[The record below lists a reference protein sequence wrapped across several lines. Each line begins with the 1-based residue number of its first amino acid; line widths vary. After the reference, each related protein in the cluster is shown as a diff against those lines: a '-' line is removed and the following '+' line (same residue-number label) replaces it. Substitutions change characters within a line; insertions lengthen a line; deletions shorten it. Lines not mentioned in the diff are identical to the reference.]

1 MRDKLASQLSDLGSA
16 LDRLDDVLR
25 QPFDEYIRDSAIQRF
40 EFTFELFWKTL
51 KTRCA
56 IDGIVVHSP
65 RESLRGAFSL
75 GLFEDDGRA
84 LAMLED
90 RNRTSHTYNV
100 ETAEDIYSRLEDHA
114 RLMRETKGRIDP

>member
-1 MRDKLASQLSDLGSA
+1 MRDKLVSQLADLGSA
-16 LDRLDDVLR
+16 LERLDDVLR

-51 KTRCA
+51 KTRCGL
-56 IDGIVVHSP
+56 DGIAAHSP

-75 GLFEDDGRA
+75 GLIDDDGRA
-84 LAMLED
+84 LTMLAD

-100 ETAEDIYSRLEDHA
+100 ATAQDIYSRLGDHA
-114 RLMRETKGRIDP
+114 RLMRETKDKIEP